1 MVFKKCFKCNKI
13 VTKKTP
19 GLECSRC
26 NKVVHAIAECANL
39 ANKQIQALRSTPG
52 LEWSCSDCLSHTPRH
67 SSFFIPDDDEE
78 IGSPAKA
85 AGSQGTGS
93 NVIVDMKKLLRD
105 ISGEMEKLL
114 KKEMEPLQH
123 SLTFISDQ
131 LTDTIEKLAEH
142 TDKIKKLENQN
153 VLLQNQNKGLELR
166 VAVLEQRSQDTD
178 QKLLSNSL
186 EISGVPAIPEQTPA
200 SIADKVASK
209 LNIKSKDIQSAR
221 RLPGRQDKTGGI
233 LVELRN
239 QIDRDQWI
247 LAAKQHEIKVG
258 DLNMQTPIEAA
269 DSRIFIREALTIN
282 MKTLLFNAKQRMR
295 DAFKYIWCKDGRILV
310 RKTDN
315 SKVQAIR
322 CLADIDSL
330 LK

>member
-1 MVFKKCFKCNKI
+1 MI
-13 VTKKTP
+13 VGDATVEVVQEYVYLGETIRLGRSNFDKKTKDFNQCVLP
-19 GLECSRC
+19 VMTYG
-26 NKVVHAIAECANL
+26 AETW
-39 ANKQIQALRSTPG
+39 ALT
-52 LEWSCSDCLSHTPRH
+52 
-67 SSFFIPDDDEE
+67 
-78 IGSPAKA
+78 
-85 AGSQGTGS
+85 
-93 NVIVDMKKLLRD
+93 
-105 ISGEMEKLL
+105 
-114 KKEMEPLQH
+114 
-123 SLTFISDQ
+123 
-131 LTDTIEKLAEH
+131 
-142 TDKIKKLENQN
+142 
-153 VLLQNQNKGLELR
+153 NKGLELR
-166 VAVLEQRSQDTD
+166 VAVLEQRSHDTD

-258 DLNMQTPIEAA
+258 DLGMQTPIEAA

-295 DAFKYIWCKDGRILV
+295 DSFKYIWCKDGRILV